1 MEILKQ
7 TVTYAA
13 ITLVKNYCK
22 FPHVSDT
29 FEPVPVIEPKPVI
42 DDFDSIFSIGDEL
55 PILNQSLSPR
65 YAYIPLFKHEK
76 GAKTK
81 YFYINDELENG
92 QKSLRLPFELA
103 LKTKQFSGS
112 IDGQFYT
119 TKERHIKKHYAN
131 PFANILIVTI
141 ERSIKVI
148 DGKVIAR
155 TYRRVRQRDYNSKYF
170 KIRTNTEMISFNL
183 NNGDINVGESSR
195 RNKGVQTKRFRRN
208 SFGVIENLIGSNQFF
223 RLTNQINKNS
233 PVYDEFKNVMNNDV
247 FMDTLLIEIGQYKED
262 EPITIVDNE
271 DKLKLRVRF
280 IEFFVK
286 HKKIKTPNN
295 YHKLI
300 TTYYPGEV
308 YLKKNGRKLIQSSLD
323 SYGILSKFTNKILHT
338 HTDIDIKHLA
348 LFCGFFG
355 DEYTKH
361 IGNLKPQSYGY
372 FKSTTSQ
379 PYSAEPIKERKNYRR
394 FNLEDSEK
402 ENIIKITNS
411 LVDTKSVSHP
421 LRAVSG
427 IYSLF
432 VDHLDMITQIREFD
446 PNFRMRATNYDDFH
460 TEHIELSKMIATIR
474 KGWSTEYVY
483 DNRMVRK
490 VEESF
495 NILGADLIERTF
507 SPHILKRDEE
517 YSEEGSYMHHCVAG
531 YANKESSIIVSIRT
545 DNDKDRVTCEF
556 DKKTG
561 ECIQERHF
569 CNRIP
574 PEHFTE
580 PLRLLRER
588 IKRFSHQRL
597 LTHLETKKVR
607 VKINGKEVPIPQLQG
622 GNGFNLPAHHLF
634 EL

>member
-1 MEILKQ
+1 MEILRQ
-7 TVTYAA
+7 SITYAI
-13 ITLVKNYCK
+13 ITVVKNYCK
-22 FPHVSDT
+22 FPHQDGTIEIPRTPTEIDNIFFDV
-29 FEPVPVIEPKPVI
+29 FEH
-42 DDFDSIFSIGDEL
+42 
-55 PILNQSLSPR
+55 PIIHESLSPK
-65 YAYIPLFKHEK
+65 YTYIPLFKYEK

-81 YFYINDELENG
+81 YYYTNEDLGDEKLL
-92 QKSLRLPFELA
+92 KIPFELA
-103 LKTKQFSGS
+103 IKKTFSGGV
-112 IDGQFYT
+112 DGEFFT
-119 TKERHIKKHYAN
+119 TKDRHIKKYYAN
-131 PFANILIVTI
+131 PFARILIVTT
-141 ERSIKVI
+141 ERTIKLV

-155 TYRRVRQRDYNSKYF
+155 TYKRTRSRDFNCKYF
-170 KIRTNTEMISFNL
+170 KVRTNSEVISFNL

-195 RNKGVQTKRFRRN
+195 RNKGVKTSRFRRN

-233 PVYDEFKNVMNNDV
+233 PVYNEFKNVMDDDV
-247 FMDTLLIEIGQYKED
+247 FLDTLLIEIRQCEG

-280 IEFFVK
+280 IEFLVK
-286 HKKIKTPNN
+286 HKKIKTPND

-308 YLKKNGRKLIQSSLD
+308 YLKKNDRKLIQASLD

-361 IGNLKPQSYGY
+361 IGNLKPQAYGY
-372 FKSTTSQ
+372 FKSTSSP
-379 PYSAEPIKERKNYRR
+379 PYSSEPIKERKNYRR
-394 FNLEDSEK
+394 FNLEDIEK

-432 VDHLDMITQIREFD
+432 VDHMDMIIQIREFD

-495 NILGADLIERTF
+495 SMLGADLVERTF

-531 YANKESSIIVSIRT
+531 YANKESSIIISIRT
-545 DNDKDRVTCEF
+545 DNEKDRVTCEF

-580 PLRLLRER
+580 PLRMLRER
-588 IKRFSHQRL
+588 VKRFSHQRL

-622 GNGFNLPAHHLF
+622 GNNLNLPNHHLF
-634 EL
+634 EF

>member
-1 MEILKQ
+1 MEILRQ
-7 TVTYAA
+7 SITYAI
-13 ITLVKNYCK
+13 ITVVKNYCK
-22 FPHVSDT
+22 FPHQDGTIEIPRTPTEIDNIFFDV
-29 FEPVPVIEPKPVI
+29 FEH
-42 DDFDSIFSIGDEL
+42 
-55 PILNQSLSPR
+55 PIIHESLSPK
-65 YAYIPLFKHEK
+65 YTYIPLFKYEK

-81 YFYINDELENG
+81 YYYTNEDLGDEKLL
-92 QKSLRLPFELA
+92 KIPFELA
-103 LKTKQFSGS
+103 IKKTFSGGV
-112 IDGQFYT
+112 DGEFFT
-119 TKERHIKKHYAN
+119 TKDRHIKKYYAN
-131 PFANILIVTI
+131 PFARILIVTT
-141 ERSIKVI
+141 ERTIKLV

-155 TYRRVRQRDYNSKYF
+155 TYKRTRSRDFNCKYF
-170 KIRTNTEMISFNL
+170 KVRTNSEVISFNL

-195 RNKGVQTKRFRRN
+195 RNKGVKTSRFRRN

-233 PVYDEFKNVMNNDV
+233 PVYNEFKNVMDDDV
-247 FMDTLLIEIGQYKED
+247 FLDTLLIEIRQCEG

-280 IEFFVK
+280 IEFLVK
-286 HKKIKTPNN
+286 HKKIKTPND

-308 YLKKNGRKLIQSSLD
+308 YLKKNDRKLIQASLD

-361 IGNLKPQSYGY
+361 IGNLKPQAYGY
-372 FKSTTSQ
+372 FKSTSSP
-379 PYSAEPIKERKNYRR
+379 PYSSEPIKERKNYRR
-394 FNLEDSEK
+394 FNLEDIEK

-432 VDHLDMITQIREFD
+432 VDHMDMIIQIREFD

-495 NILGADLIERTF
+495 SMLGADLVERTF

-531 YANKESSIIVSIRT
+531 YANKESSIIISIRT
-545 DNDKDRVTCEF
+545 DNEKDRVTCEF

-580 PLRLLRER
+580 PLRMLRER
-588 IKRFSHQRL
+588 VKRFSHQRL

-622 GNGFNLPAHHLF
+622 GNNLNLPNHHLYEF
-634 EL
+634 

>member
-1 MEILKQ
+1 MEILRQ
-7 TVTYAA
+7 SITYAI
-13 ITLVKNYCK
+13 ITVVKNYCK
-22 FPHVSDT
+22 FPHQDGSIEIPRTPTEIDNIFFDV
-29 FEPVPVIEPKPVI
+29 FEH
-42 DDFDSIFSIGDEL
+42 
-55 PILNQSLSPR
+55 PIIHESLSAK
-65 YAYIPLFKHEK
+65 YTYIPLFKYEK

-81 YFYINDELENG
+81 YYYTNEDLGDEKLL
-92 QKSLRLPFELA
+92 KVPFELA
-103 LKTKQFSGS
+103 IKKTFSGGV
-112 IDGQFYT
+112 DGEFFT
-119 TKERHIKKHYAN
+119 TKDRHIKKYYAN
-131 PFANILIVTI
+131 PFARILIVTT
-141 ERSIKVI
+141 ERTIKLV

-155 TYRRVRQRDYNSKYF
+155 TYKRTRSRDFNCKYF
-170 KIRTNTEMISFNL
+170 KVRTNSEVISFNL

-195 RNKGVQTKRFRRN
+195 RNKGVKTSRFRRN

-233 PVYDEFKNVMNNDV
+233 PVYNEFKNVMDDDV
-247 FMDTLLIEIGQYKED
+247 FLDTLLIEIGQCEG

-280 IEFFVK
+280 IEFLVK
-286 HKKIKTPNN
+286 HKKIKTPND

-308 YLKKNGRKLIQSSLD
+308 YLKKNDRKLIQASLD

-361 IGNLKPQSYGY
+361 IGNLKPQAYGY
-372 FKSTTSQ
+372 FKSTTSP
-379 PYSAEPIKERKNYRR
+379 PYSSEPIKERKNYRR
-394 FNLEDSEK
+394 FNLEDIEK

-432 VDHLDMITQIREFD
+432 VDHMDMIIQIREFD

-495 NILGADLIERTF
+495 SMLGADLVERTF

-531 YANKESSIIVSIRT
+531 YANKESSIIISIRT
-545 DNDKDRVTCEF
+545 DNEKDRVTCEF

-580 PLRLLRER
+580 PLRMLRER
-588 IKRFSHQRL
+588 VKRFSHQRL

-622 GNGFNLPAHHLF
+622 GNNLNLPNHRLF
-634 EL
+634 EF

>member
-1 MEILKQ
+1 MEILRQ
-7 TVTYAA
+7 SITYAI
-13 ITLVKNYCK
+13 ITVVKNYCK
-22 FPHVSDT
+22 FPHQG
-29 FEPVPVIEPKPVI
+29 EPIKTLVIPTELDNVF
-42 DDFDSIFSIGDEL
+42 FDVFKL
-55 PILNQSLSPR
+55 PMSLSPK
-65 YAYIPLFKHEK
+65 YLTIPLFKHEK

-81 YFYINDELENG
+81 YYYTDEDLGDE
-92 QKSLRLPFELA
+92 KSLKIPFELA
-103 LKTKQFSGS
+103 FKNTFSGG
-112 IDGQFYT
+112 IDGEFFT
-119 TKERHIKKHYAN
+119 TKDRHIKKHYVN
-131 PFANILIVTI
+131 PFARILIVTT
-141 ERSIKVI
+141 ERTIKLV

-155 TYRRVRQRDYNSKYF
+155 TYKRTRSRDLNSKYF
-170 KIRTNTEMISFNL
+170 KIRTNSEVISFNL
-183 NNGDINVGESSR
+183 NNGDINVGESNR
-195 RNKGVQTKRFRRN
+195 RNKGVKTNRFRRN
-208 SFGVIENLIGSNQFF
+208 SFGVIENLIGSNGFF
-223 RLTNQINKNS
+223 KITNNVSKNS
-233 PVYDEFKNVMNNDV
+233 PVFNEFKKEMDDDV
-247 FMDTLLIEIGQYKED
+247 FLDRLLIEIGQHND
-262 EPITIVDNE
+262 TPITLTDNE
-271 DKLKLRVRF
+271 DKLKLRLRF
-280 IEFFVK
+280 IDFLVK
-286 HKKIKTPNN
+286 HKKIKTPND

-300 TTYYPGEV
+300 TMYYPGEV

-323 SYGILSKFTNKILHT
+323 SYGILSKLTNKMLHT
-338 HTDIDIKHLA
+338 HVDIDIKHLA

-361 IGNLKPQSYGY
+361 IGNLKPRAYDY

-411 LVDTKSVSHP
+411 LVDTKSVSDP

-474 KGWSTEYVY
+474 KGWSTEYVF

-490 VEESF
+490 VEEPF
-495 NILGADLIERTF
+495 NLLGADLVERKFT
-507 SPHILKRDEE
+507 PHILKRDEE
-517 YSEEGSYMHHCVAG
+517 YSEEGSFMHHCVAS
-531 YANKESSIIVSIRT
+531 YANKESSIVISLRT
-545 DNDKDRVTCEF
+545 DDEKDRVTCEF

-580 PLRLLRER
+580 PLRLLRGKV
-588 IKRFSHQRL
+588 KRFSHQRL

-607 VKINGKEVPIPQLQG
+607 VKINGKEVPIPHLHPV
-622 GNGFNLPAHHLF
+622 NGFNLPNHHLYEF
-634 EL
+634 

>member
-1 MEILKQ
+1 MEILRQ
-7 TVTYAA
+7 SITYAI
-13 ITLVKNYCK
+13 ITVVKNYCK
-22 FPHVSDT
+22 FPHQDGTIEIPRTPTEIDNIFFDV
-29 FEPVPVIEPKPVI
+29 FEH
-42 DDFDSIFSIGDEL
+42 
-55 PILNQSLSPR
+55 PIIHESLSPK
-65 YAYIPLFKHEK
+65 YTYIPLFKYEK

-81 YFYINDELENG
+81 YYYTNEDLGDEKLL
-92 QKSLRLPFELA
+92 KIPFELA
-103 LKTKQFSGS
+103 IKKTFSGGV
-112 IDGQFYT
+112 DGEFFT
-119 TKERHIKKHYAN
+119 TKDRHIKKYYAN
-131 PFANILIVTI
+131 PFARILIVTT
-141 ERSIKVI
+141 ERTIKLV

-155 TYRRVRQRDYNSKYF
+155 TYKRTRSRDFNCKYF
-170 KIRTNTEMISFNL
+170 KVRTNSEVISFNL

-195 RNKGVQTKRFRRN
+195 RNKGVKTSRFRRN

-233 PVYDEFKNVMNNDV
+233 PVYNEFKNVMDDDV
-247 FMDTLLIEIGQYKED
+247 FLDTLLIEIGQCEG

-280 IEFFVK
+280 IEFLVK
-286 HKKIKTPNN
+286 HKKIKTPND

-308 YLKKNGRKLIQSSLD
+308 YLKKNDRKLIQASLD

-361 IGNLKPQSYGY
+361 IGNLKPQAYGY
-372 FKSTTSQ
+372 FKSTSSP
-379 PYSAEPIKERKNYRR
+379 PYSSEPIKERKNYRR
-394 FNLEDSEK
+394 FNLEDIEK

-432 VDHLDMITQIREFD
+432 VDHMDMIIQIREFD

-495 NILGADLIERTF
+495 SMLGADLVERTF

-531 YANKESSIIVSIRT
+531 YANKESSIIISIRT
-545 DNDKDRVTCEF
+545 DNEKDRVTCEF

-580 PLRLLRER
+580 PLRMLRER
-588 IKRFSHQRL
+588 VKRFSHQRL

-622 GNGFNLPAHHLF
+622 GNNLNLPNHRLF
-634 EL
+634 EF

>member
-1 MEILKQ
+1 MEILRQ
-7 TVTYAA
+7 SITYAI
-13 ITLVKNYCK
+13 ITVVKNYCK
-22 FPHVSDT
+22 FPHQDGSIEIPRTPTEIDNIFFDV
-29 FEPVPVIEPKPVI
+29 FEH
-42 DDFDSIFSIGDEL
+42 
-55 PILNQSLSPR
+55 PIIHESLSPK
-65 YAYIPLFKHEK
+65 YTYIPLFKYEK

-81 YFYINDELENG
+81 YYYTNEDLGDEKLL
-92 QKSLRLPFELA
+92 KVPFELA
-103 LKTKQFSGS
+103 IKKTFLGGV
-112 IDGQFYT
+112 DGEFFT
-119 TKERHIKKHYAN
+119 TKDRHIKKYYAN
-131 PFANILIVTI
+131 PFARILIVTT
-141 ERSIKVI
+141 ERTIKLV

-155 TYRRVRQRDYNSKYF
+155 TYKRTRSRDFNCKYF
-170 KIRTNTEMISFNL
+170 KVRTNSEVISFNL

-195 RNKGVQTKRFRRN
+195 RNKGVKTSRFRRN

-233 PVYDEFKNVMNNDV
+233 PVYNEFKNVMDDDV
-247 FMDTLLIEIGQYKED
+247 FLDTLLIEIGQCEG

-280 IEFFVK
+280 IEFLVK
-286 HKKIKTPNN
+286 HKKIKTPND

-308 YLKKNGRKLIQSSLD
+308 YLKKNDRKLIQASLD

-361 IGNLKPQSYGY
+361 IGNLKPQAYGY
-372 FKSTTSQ
+372 FKSTSSP
-379 PYSAEPIKERKNYRR
+379 PYSSEPIKERKNYRR
-394 FNLEDSEK
+394 FNLEDIEK

-432 VDHLDMITQIREFD
+432 VDHMDMIIQIREFD

-495 NILGADLIERTF
+495 SMLGADLVERTF

-531 YANKESSIIVSIRT
+531 YANKESSIIISIRT
-545 DNDKDRVTCEF
+545 DNEKDRVTCEF

-580 PLRLLRER
+580 PLRMLRER
-588 IKRFSHQRL
+588 VKRFSHQRL

-622 GNGFNLPAHHLF
+622 GNNLNLPNHHLF
-634 EL
+634 EF